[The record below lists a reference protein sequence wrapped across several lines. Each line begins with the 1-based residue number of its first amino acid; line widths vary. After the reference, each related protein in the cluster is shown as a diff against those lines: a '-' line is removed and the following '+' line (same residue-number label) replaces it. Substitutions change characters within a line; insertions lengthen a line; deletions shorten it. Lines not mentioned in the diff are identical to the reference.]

1 MRYSNPRVA
10 KITSATASS
19 ENREF
24 LRLLISVVGITLVL
38 AVILDRLAYW
48 AVPRLP
54 FSWEVEVAHT
64 LKLDRLPVNLMA
76 PGAVENQETRRIEAA
91 LQVRVDRIVRML
103 DVPPEFTIKAHYV
116 RSPVVNA
123 VATLGGH
130 VTVFSGLLDKLEY
143 EEELDAVL
151 AHEVGHV
158 IHRDM
163 MRQLS
168 RGVAM
173 AATLGVVGIRSRQLN
188 SWLIGDAQQLQQLAY
203 TRAAERD
210 ADESAILVANRLY
223 GHTGGLVVLF
233 QRFRALQEKQGA
245 GRSTLAF
252 LQSHPQPSDRAERAL
267 GAMAGTTSKPMT
279 PLDKIYSSGKH

>member
-10 KITSATASS
+10 KTTYGTTAD

-24 LRLLISVVGITLVL
+24 LRLLIAVAGVTIVL

-48 AVPRLP
+48 AVPHLP
-54 FSWEVEVAHT
+54 FSWEVEIAHT

-76 PGAVENQETRRIEAA
+76 PGSAESQETRRIEAA

-123 VATLGGH
+123 VATLGGN

-173 AATLGVVGIRSRQLN
+173 AATLGIVGIRSRQLN

-203 TRAAERD
+203 ARSAERD

-223 GHTGGLVVLF
+223 GHTRGLVTLF
-233 QRFRALQEKQGA
+233 QRFHELQEKQGA
-245 GRSTLAF
+245 GRPVLAF
-252 LQSHPQPSDRAERAL
+252 LQSHPLPGDRAERAL
-267 GAMAGTTSKPMT
+267 GAMPGANSKPMT
-279 PLDKIYSSGKH
+279 PLDKSYSSGKP

>member
-10 KITSATASS
+10 KVSSDTTAG

-24 LRLLISVVGITLVL
+24 VRLFIAVAGITVVL
-38 AVILDRLAYW
+38 AVLLDRLAYW

-54 FSWEVEVAHT
+54 FSWEAEVAHT
-64 LKLDRLPVNLMA
+64 LRLDRLPIDLMA
-76 PGAVENQETRRIEAA
+76 PGAAENQETRRIEAA
-91 LQVRVDRIVRML
+91 LQVRLDRIVRIL

-116 RSPVVNA
+116 RSPLVNA
-123 VATLGGH
+123 VATLGGN

-158 IHRDM
+158 VHRDM
-163 MRQLS
+163 ARQLS

-173 AATLGVVGIRSRQLN
+173 AAALGIVGIRSRQLN

-203 TRAAERD
+203 ARSAERE

-223 GHTGGLVVLF
+223 GHTRGLVALF
-233 QRFRALQEKQGA
+233 QRFRELQEKQGA
-245 GRSTLAF
+245 GRPTLAF
-252 LQSHPQPSDRAERAL
+252 LQSHPLPGDRAERAL
-267 GAMAGTTSKPMT
+267 GAMAGTASKPMT
-279 PLDKIYSSGKH
+279 PLDKSYSSSRH